1 MSPTQLT
8 LGFGPAAPSLDQA
21 DFIEGESN
29 QAALAWLRRWPQWP
43 TGRLCLFGPPGCGL
57 SHLAALFRAQAGALP
72 VEAARL
78 RAETLPGLLAP
89 LAQARFHLVL
99 DDADTAPDEP
109 ALLHLLNLAAEA
121 GGSVLLTAR
130 SAPAHWP
137 LGLADL
143 RSRLAA
149 SPAVGLGIPGQDL
162 LRLVLAKAAAERQ
175 LALPPALLDWLA
187 LRLPRDLAAASA
199 AVAALDRRLLASNRR
214 PTLADA
220 QAALAEASLRAT
232 GLRSTGPRGAA
243 PEHEIPMTSAAGP
256 CPAPP
261 ALL

>member
-8 LGFGPAAPSLDQA
+8 LGFAAAPPSLAQA
-21 DFIEGESN
+21 DFIETASN
-29 QAALAWLRRWPQWP
+29 QAALAWLRSWPDWP
-43 TGRLCLFGPPGCGL
+43 TGRLCLFGPPGAGL
-57 SHLAALFRAQAGALP
+57 SHLAALFQAQAGALP
-72 VEAARL
+72 VAASRL
-78 RAETLPGLLAP
+78 RGASLPGLLAK
-89 LAQARFHLVL
+89 LDRARFHLVL
-99 DDADTAPDEP
+99 DDADSLPDEP

-130 SAPAHWP
+130 RAPAHWP
-137 LGLADL
+137 LKLPDL

-149 SPAVGLGIPGQDL
+149 SPAVALGIPGQDL

-175 LALPPALLDWLA
+175 LALPQALLDWLA
-187 LRLPRDLAAASA
+187 ARLPRDLSAAAA

-220 QAALAEASLRAT
+220 QAALAEASARDRA
-232 GLRSTGPRGAA
+232 PDHEA
-243 PEHEIPMTSAAGP
+243 PPPVHEIAMTSEAGP
-256 CPAPP
+256 CPAAP

>member
-8 LGFGPAAPSLDQA
+8 LGFAEASPSLDRA
-21 DFIEGESN
+21 DFIEAESN
-29 QAALAWLRRWPQWP
+29 QAALAWLRRWPDWP
-43 TGRLCLFGPPGCGL
+43 TGRLCLFGPPGCGF
-57 SHLAALFRAQAGALP
+57 SHLAALFQAQAGALP
-72 VEAARL
+72 VAA
-78 RAETLPGLLAP
+78 ATLQAASLPALLAK
-89 LAQARFHLVL
+89 LARPRLHLVL

-109 ALLHLLNLAAEA
+109 ALLHLLNLAAES

-130 SAPAHWP
+130 RAPAHWP
-137 LGLADL
+137 LRLPDL

-149 SPAVGLGIPGQDL
+149 SPAVALGIPGQDL

-187 LRLPRDLAAASA
+187 ARLPRDLAAAAA
-199 AVAALDRRLLASNRR
+199 AVAALDRRLLASKRR

-220 QAALAEASLRAT
+220 EAALAEASARDRQHASAAT
-232 GLRSTGPRGAA
+232 AA
-243 PEHEIPMTSAAGP
+243 HEIPMTNEAGP